1 MRKEYVAPEL
11 EAIRFTL
18 KNVILASIEE
28 ETVPEII
35 GGGGGESEID
45 IELGI

>member
-11 EAIRFTL
+11 EEIRFTL

-28 ETVPEII
+28 ETVPETI
-35 GGGGGESEID
+35 GGGGDASEID
-45 IELGI
+45 VPLI